1 MIVGSSWC
9 IIQVICWDRGRLA
22 RLCGHSSA
30 VVQSIFQAI
39 SRFALIAG
47 EAPMVPEN
55 HLIVIEVDAFC
66 FSESSIYNF
75 LATENLNHNL
85 PKFGLAALAL
95 KSDGKGARTW
105 RFS

>member
-1 MIVGSSWC
+1 M
-9 IIQVICWDRGRLA
+9 CWDRGRLA
-22 RLCGHSSA
+22 RMRRSSA
-30 VVQSIFQAI
+30 VVQSIFQTI

-47 EAPMVPEN
+47 EAPAVPAD

-66 FSESSIYNF
+66 FSETSNYNF
-75 LATENLNHNL
+75 LATENLNYNL
-85 PKFGLAALAL
+85 LKFGLAALAL